1 MCQALHQH
9 SFIYIV
15 AFNLPDT
22 LCDGGFASHLSQML
36 KPKAL
41 EAGRVGI

>member
-9 SFIYIV
+9 PFIYIV

-22 LCDGGFASHLSQML
+22 LCDGDFASPLSQML

-41 EAGRVGI
+41 EVGRVDI